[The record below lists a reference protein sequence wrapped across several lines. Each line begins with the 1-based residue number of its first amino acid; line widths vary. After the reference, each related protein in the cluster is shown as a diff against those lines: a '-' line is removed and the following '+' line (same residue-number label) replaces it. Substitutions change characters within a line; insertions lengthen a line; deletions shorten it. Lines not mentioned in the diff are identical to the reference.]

1 MVAAD
6 VMTQEEHDAGR
17 RNYNQAFGI
26 DVNDPEVARRT
37 RSRLRREDGRLIEL
51 PGGAERRS
59 PLAPT
64 AFSHDDGV
72 YDAHEHEDVSD
83 DDPRG

>member
-1 MVAAD
+1 
-6 VMTQEEHDAGR
+6 MTEEEHDAGL

-26 DVNDPEVARRT
+26 DVNDPEAAKVARE
-37 RSRLRREDGRLIEL
+37 LPDPGGREDGRLIEL
-51 PGGAERRS
+51 PGGANGVR

-72 YDAHEHEDVSD
+72 DDAHEHEDVPD
-83 DDPRG
+83 DVPRG